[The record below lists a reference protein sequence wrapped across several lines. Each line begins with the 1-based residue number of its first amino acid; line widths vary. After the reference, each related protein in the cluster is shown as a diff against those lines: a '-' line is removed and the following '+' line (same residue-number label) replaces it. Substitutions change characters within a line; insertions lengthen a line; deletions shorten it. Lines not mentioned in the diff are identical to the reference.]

1 MHAAIALVIILIWL
15 ACTAIVRI
23 AKSIE
28 DGKRKRIAEQKR
40 LEQEQIAEQK
50 RLAKESWLQKR
61 DANKLLNESN
71 KKRWTE
77 EHKAWEQKVLEE
89 QHELS
94 MPIYTAYVKA
104 ENAWKNKIKDEQ
116 NAINT
121 ERLKRWQDQQDAS
134 QREYDSK
141 LSAHEKMLTSY
152 KERNEE
158 GVLYYNEAVLTL
170 QNTPDVS
177 QWTISSNTMLKRE
190 HCSSIT
196 TYQIRSSLKH

>member
-196 TYQIRSSLKH
+196 AYQIRSSLKH